1 MSAVPMPMPPSQA
14 PAPVLVGAGLSRRY
28 GRREAVRGIDLQLE
42 AGSVLG
48 LIGANGA
55 GKSTLLA
62 MLAGYVHPT
71 AGRVDLADRA
81 DRRGKIGVLPQ
92 GARVPAG
99 DTPLGFLTFLARLQR
114 LGRAPQSP
122 AEIARA
128 MLATVGL
135 TAEAQTPMRNLSEGQ
150 RKLVAIAQAF
160 LGSPRA
166 VLLDEPT
173 SALDPWGRRRL
184 RAMVREQRDAGAAI
198 LIASHNLS
206 EVEEL
211 CDQIA
216 IIAEGRLLARGPL
229 GALVPKRIAVRF
241 DLASGIVPAVELRLV
256 AGLSSL
262 AVEEDGRSFSVEAT
276 GTTAMESVVASVL
289 GVLARCGATVR
300 RIVRGPELEQIL
312 TELVGRSERSR
323 GSASPGRPEPEEG

>member
-1 MSAVPMPMPPSQA
+1 MSALPLPMPPP
-14 PAPVLVGAGLSRRY
+14 PAPVLVGTGLSRRY
-28 GRREAVRGIDLQLE
+28 GRREVVRGIDLHLE
-42 AGSVLG
+42 PGSVLG
-48 LIGANGA
+48 LIGPNGA

-62 MLAGYVHPT
+62 MLAGYVRPT
-71 AGRVDLADRA
+71 AGRVDLSDRA
-81 DRRGKIGVLPQ
+81 DRRGTIGVLPQ

-114 LGRAPQSP
+114 LQRPLQSP
-122 AEIARA
+122 AQIART

-135 TAEAQTPMRNLSEGQ
+135 TKEAQTPMRNLSEGQ

-160 LGSPRA
+160 LGSPQV

-184 RAMVREQRDAGAAI
+184 RAMVREQRDGGAAI

-216 IIAEGRLLARGPL
+216 VIAEGRLVACGPL
-229 GALVPKRIAVRF
+229 GSLVPKRIVVRF
-241 DLASGIVPAVELRLV
+241 ELASGVVPADELRLV

-262 AVEEDGRSFSVEAT
+262 AVEAGGRSFSVEAT

-300 RIVRGPELEQIL
+300 RIVRGPELEQLL

-323 GSASPGRPEPEEG
+323 GSASLDRPETEEG

>member
-1 MSAVPMPMPPSQA
+1 
-14 PAPVLVGAGLSRRY
+14 
-28 GRREAVRGIDLQLE
+28 
-42 AGSVLG
+42 
-48 LIGANGA
+48 
-55 GKSTLLA
+55 

-81 DRRGKIGVLPQ
+81 GRRGTIGVLPQ

-114 LGRAPQSP
+114 LGRSSHSP
-122 AEIARA
+122 AEIAEGA
-128 MLATVGL
+128 MLVTVGL

-150 RKLVAIAQAF
+150 RKLVAIAQAV

-216 IIAEGRLLARGPL
+216 IIAEGRLLAHGPL
-229 GALVPKRIAVRF
+229 GALVPKGIAVRF
-241 DLASGIVPAVELRLV
+241 ELASGVVPAVELRLV

-262 AVEEDGRSFSVEAT
+262 AVEEGGRSFSVEAT
-276 GTTAMESVVASVL
+276 GTTAMESAVVASGAR

-323 GSASPGRPEPEEG
+323 GSASPGRPGPEEG